1 MFVAA
6 MSSFSPLCFLI
17 MYVFLFIMLSAVL
30 FEFMCSAAAG
40 AAENR
45 VRSWCYV
52 GRPAG
57 RVPSAHFAT
66 TNRVWISEYT
76 VLFGAIYSWGFVL
89 LMHIENSRVC
99 VVVEYLTKVIWFLTF
114 RYHPSTYIASHPSR
128 PGLSET
134 MQISLK
140 IFTFTKFNTWEI
152 KTAKRKLLYKPEGN
166 RPIKICNST
175 WEDIER

>member
-1 MFVAA
+1 MYDIPLHFSRCVLADNFFMFVAA

-66 TNRVWISEYT
+66 TNRV
-76 VLFGAIYSWGFVL
+76 
-89 LMHIENSRVC
+89 
-99 VVVEYLTKVIWFLTF
+99 
-114 RYHPSTYIASHPSR
+114 
-128 PGLSET
+128 
-134 MQISLK
+134 
-140 IFTFTKFNTWEI
+140 
-152 KTAKRKLLYKPEGN
+152 
-166 RPIKICNST
+166 
-175 WEDIER
+175 